1 MSKKAIKKRVAD
13 YIERLQSYNLEEK
26 REAAWELQDLGKEA
40 GDAIPALVVAIK
52 DEDWAV
58 RSMSV
63 LALGE
68 LKYDKVNPDLIH
80 ILLNDESEEVR
91 ASAVEALVRIR
102 PDEINSLLVQAI
114 KDKHKLVRE
123 RVVWGLGVIGEKAKE
138 AIPEIVELLR
148 MPDVGLIHSIAA
160 WALVELSAYEAI
172 ELLTETML
180 MTEADEIRFRLALA
194 LGYLEEGEG
203 EGLKELRKMKN
214 QGRLSHI
221 EELQLEDFIT
231 LKLYK

>member
-40 GDAIPALVVAIK
+40 GDAIPTLVIAIK

-138 AIPEIVELLR
+138 AIPEIIELLR

-203 EGLKELRKMKN
+203 EGLKELRKMKD

>member
-1 MSKKAIKKRVAD
+1 MSEKEIKKRVSE
-13 YIERLQSYNLEEK
+13 YIKKLKSDNLEEK
-26 REAAWELQDLGKEA
+26 REAAWELQDLEEKA
-40 GDAIPALVVAIK
+40 KDAIPALVEAIK

-63 LALGE
+63 LALGKV
-68 LKYDKVNPDLIH
+68 KYDKINSDLT
-80 ILLNDESEEVR
+80 LLLLEDESEEVR

-102 PDEINSLLVQAI
+102 PSDINSLLVQAI

-138 AIPEIVELLR
+138 AIPEIIEILQMPNEGLL
-148 MPDVGLIHSIAA
+148 HSIAA
-160 WALVELSAYEAI
+160 WALVELSADVAI
-172 ELLTETML
+172 EPLTETML
-180 MTEADEIRFRLALA
+180 LTEADEIRFTLALA
-194 LGYLEEGEG
+194 LAYLEEREG

-214 QGRLSHI
+214 QGRLSQI
-221 EELQLEDFIT
+221 EELQLEDFIS

>member
-1 MSKKAIKKRVAD
+1 
-13 YIERLQSYNLEEK
+13 
-26 REAAWELQDLGKEA
+26 
-40 GDAIPALVVAIK
+40 
-52 DEDWAV
+52 
-58 RSMSV
+58 
-63 LALGE
+63 
-68 LKYDKVNPDLIH
+68 
-80 ILLNDESEEVR
+80 
-91 ASAVEALVRIR
+91 VEALVRIR
-102 PDEINSLLVQAI
+102 PSNINSLLLQAI
-114 KDKHKLVRE
+114 KDEHKLVRE

-138 AIPEIVELLR
+138 AIPEIIELLR

-180 MTEADEIRFRLALA
+180 MTESDEIRFRLALA
-194 LGYLEEGEG
+194 LGYLEEDEG
-203 EGLKELRKMKN
+203 EGLKELRKMKD